1 MWVAADLVCCF
12 FWTAVPVC
20 MSHSAAAAAE
30 AARVAAEAAAA
41 AEAAER
47 AAREAAAA
55 RAAIKQ
61 QLRDSSSRYQ
71 LALQGTAVASPLAA
85 GGRQPQLSVTLSFS
99 PSIATASGSSTAPPP
114 VAKVQRV
121 YDSTDAATD
130 GAGALAV
137 QAAQQVYTHFV
148 PAATEGV
155 TDLVGLTV
163 SGAQGVQLS
172 EADNM
177 LWRLLLL
184 ARLETAGRQAVGQVA
199 PLAASGELQ
208 QDLQVCC
215 ALLDTTQGDACVT
228 LG

>member
-1 MWVAADLVCCF
+1 
-12 FWTAVPVC
+12 
-20 MSHSAAAAAE
+20 
-30 AARVAAEAAAA
+30 VAAEAAAA

-61 QLRDSSSRYQ
+61 KLRDSSSRYQ
-71 LALQGTAVASPLAA
+71 LALQGTAVASPLSA

-99 PSIATASGSSTAPPP
+99 PSTAAGIGSSTGSSAASGPP

-137 QAAQQVYTHFV
+137 QAAQEVYTHFV

-155 TDLVGLTV
+155 TDLLGMTV

-208 QDLQVCC
+208 QGLQVCC
-215 ALLDTTQGDACVT
+215 ALLDTNQGHLCSRPQLAGG
-228 LG
+228 LGAAWVAER

>member
-1 MWVAADLVCCF
+1 M
-12 FWTAVPVC
+12 
-20 MSHSAAAAAE
+20 
-30 AARVAAEAAAA
+30 AAEAAAA

-137 QAAQQVYTHFV
+137 QAAQQVYTHYV

-177 LWRLLLL
+177 LWRVLLL

-199 PLAASGELQ
+199 PLAATGELQ